1 MSAANPKLKELA
13 QNFLRM
19 TAAGKVREAYDQYV
33 ASDFRHHN
41 QYFKGDRESL
51 LVAMEQSATELPTK
65 FFEIKQLI
73 GDGNRVMA
81 FSHFKMKKE
90 DAAGFGVVHIL
101 RFQNEKIVEMWDL
114 AQPISPDSPNQN
126 GMF

>member
-1 MSAANPKLKELA
+1 MATTDSKLKEIA
-13 QNFLRM
+13 QTFLRM

-41 QYFKGDRESL
+41 QYFPGDRQSLFKGMEESA
-51 LVAMEQSATELPTK
+51 VQVPHKS
-65 FFEIKQLI
+65 FEIKQLI
-73 GDGNRVMA
+73 GDGDRVMVY
-81 FSHFKMKKE
+81 SHFKMKPE
-90 DAAGFGVVHIL
+90 DTGFGVVHIL

-114 AQPISPDSPNQN
+114 MQPISPDSPNQN